1 MTTVTNAMQ
10 VVKEL
15 REKAAQFTSAADLV
29 ESINHRAVQPTIATP
44 AAVTVKAKRKAKRHI
59 SPAGRARIAAAARA
73 RWARVKSGSKIK
85 LMKRKAA

>member
-1 MTTVTNAMQ
+1 MTMQAMQ

-44 AAVTVKAKRKAKRHI
+44 VVVKAKRRTKKKSNI

-73 RWARVKSGSKIK
+73 RWARVKAAQRKPK
-85 LMKRKAA
+85 LVKKAA

>member
-1 MTTVTNAMQ
+1 MTMQAMQ

-29 ESINHRAVQPTIATP
+29 ESINHRAVQPTIATLE
-44 AAVTVKAKRKAKRHI
+44 AVTVKAKRKSKRHI

-73 RWARVKSGSKIK
+73 RWARVKAAQRKPK
-85 LMKRKAA
+85 LVKKAA